1 MTHFHI
7 SFLEH
12 DDIQESAKVLSLAL
26 LNTPSCK
33 SKTEVSW
40 YYLIGFNKESIAKL
54 HVLVIMN
61 VQNAVV

>member
-7 SFLEH
+7 SFMEH
-12 DDIQESAKVLSLAL
+12 EDIQESAKVLSLAV
-26 LNTPSCK
+26 LNNPLWK

-54 HVLVIMN
+54 QVLVIMN